1 MKSFAA
7 ICTAFLLTGCIATIP
22 VSRNF
27 PDIPP
32 SLQAGCENLELVPE
46 GTDKLSEVLVVVTN
60 NYSKYHECQIKVE
73 TWQEWYKTQK
83 EIFDSVR

>member
-1 MKSFAA
+1 MKSL
-7 ICTAFLLTGCIATIP
+7 IIVGLVIFLSGCVATVP

-32 SLQAGCENLELVPE
+32 SLQAGCENLELVPA

>member
-1 MKSFAA
+1 MKLLA
-7 ICTAFLLTGCIATIP
+7 IAVLVMFLSGCVTTIP

-32 SLQAGCENLELVPE
+32 SLSTGCENLELVPDQ
-46 GTDKLSEVLVVVTN
+46 TNKLSEVLVVITN

-73 TWQEWYKTQK
+73 TWQQWYRAQK
-83 EIFDSVR
+83 EIFNSVR